1 MIKLSHK
8 DLRGEALNASRENF
22 SWLVELTSMTLE
34 ALQQYFTA
42 FIMLFVV
49 FDALG
54 NVPIFYSLTEHLE
67 FRERRRI
74 IQNSVIIAGAILLFF
89 ALGGGLV
96 LSFFR
101 VSLDDFRI
109 AGGAILFIVAIEGLL
124 GRVEAMKIRSEQL
137 AVVPLA
143 TPLLAGPGSISLVI
157 YLMEAGYGPGPTL
170 VSIAANVVAAWG
182 ILTYCDVFFKVLG
195 KNGSL
200 VIARI
205 MALILAAIA
214 IAMIREGVLS
224 SYALHTLSRP

>member
-1 MIKLSHK
+1 M
-8 DLRGEALNASRENF
+8 NM
-22 SWLVELTSMTLE
+22 VLE
-34 ALQQYFTA
+34 VLQQYLTA

-54 NVPIFYSLTEHLE
+54 NVPIFHSLTEGLE
-67 FRERRRI
+67 FRERRRV
-74 IQNSVIIAGAILLFF
+74 IQDSVMIAGVILLFF
-89 ALGGGLV
+89 ALGGGLILDFFQV
-96 LSFFR
+96 SLNDFR
-101 VSLDDFRI
+101 V
-109 AGGAILFIVAIEGLL
+109 AGGTILFIVAIEGLL
-124 GRVEAMKIRSEQL
+124 GRVEAMKIRPEQL

-170 VSIAANVVAAWG
+170 ASIAANVAVAWA

-214 IAMIREGVLS
+214 VAMIREGVEGILS
-224 SYALHTLSRP
+224 SYALSRP

>member
-1 MIKLSHK
+1 M
-8 DLRGEALNASRENF
+8 
-22 SWLVELTSMTLE
+22 TSE
-34 ALQQYFTA
+34 VLQQYLTA

-54 NVPIFYSLTEHLE
+54 NVPIFYSLTEGLE
-67 FRERRRI
+67 FRKRRRI
-74 IQNSVIIAGAILLFF
+74 IQNSVMIAGVILLFF
-89 ALGGGLV
+89 ALGGGLI
-96 LSFFR
+96 LDFFR
-101 VSLDDFRI
+101 VSLDDFRV
-109 AGGAILFIVAIEGLL
+109 AGGTILFIIAIEGLL
-124 GRVEAMKIRSEQL
+124 GRVEAMKIKPEQL

-170 VSIAANVVAAWG
+170 VSIAANVAAAWI

-195 KNGSL
+195 RNGSL

-214 IAMIREGVLS
+214 VAMIREGVEGVLN
-224 SYALHTLSRP
+224 SYVLRAPSRP

>member
-1 MIKLSHK
+1 M
-8 DLRGEALNASRENF
+8 
-22 SWLVELTSMTLE
+22 SMTLE
-34 ALQQYFTA
+34 ILQQYFTA

-54 NVPIFYSLTEHLE
+54 NVPIFYSLTEGLE

-89 ALGGGLV
+89 ALGGRLI
-96 LSFFR
+96 LDFFR

-109 AGGAILFIVAIEGLL
+109 AGGTILFIVAIEGLL

-157 YLMEAGYGPGPTL
+157 YLMEVGYGPGPTL
-170 VSIAANVVAAWG
+170 MSIVTNVAVAWV

-200 VIARI
+200 VVARI

-214 IAMIREGVLS
+214 IAMIREGVEGVFS
-224 SYALHTLSRP
+224 GYALQAPNRP